1 MHELALARS
10 LIEMVDDY
18 ALTHGARQVTRVRV
32 RLGVL
37 SALTR
42 ALYVSFRAA
51 SRGSRCQ
58 GATLDIEEIPLTVY
72 CRFCD
77 AAKTPSGPWNFRCP
91 ECGHATHEVVTGR
104 EMQLVS
110 IVLGD
115 DDTRVRDGA
124 HPSPEN
130 IAAGGPA
137 SPAFSPTGDPGHGA
151 RHGRSPGRRSETAD
165 ATPSTAPGPGPGSP
179 QRPGAFATHLG

>member
-1 MHELALARS
+1 
-10 LIEMVDDY
+10 MVDDY
-18 ALTHGARQVTRVRV
+18 ALAHGVRRVARIHV

-51 SRGSRCQ
+51 SRGTSSE

-77 AAKTPSGPWNFRCP
+77 AVKTPSGPYNFRCP
-91 ECGHATHEVVTGR
+91 ECGHATPEVVTGR

-115 DDTRVRDGA
+115 DDGTEPRATARPGEPEPAGDDPLREVQAASAPEPAEGPLRPRRDRSQHA
-124 HPSPEN
+124 D
-130 IAAGGPA
+130 AGGP
-137 SPAFSPTGDPGHGA
+137 GGRVCRGA
-151 RHGRSPGRRSETAD
+151 EA
-165 ATPSTAPGPGPGSP
+165 AA
-179 QRPGAFATHLG
+179 